1 MTDWNRR
8 PEVIDAEERY
18 GDHSE
23 WERSLDE
30 RDAFLHDEAFARDPD
45 ERDRPMSAAR
55 DCPHCNGGFKQLPNS
70 LEMEECE
77 RCEGEG
83 ELPNI
88 MASGGDPEACPH
100 CGGPLTTG
108 PTGFVECEGCNP
120 SPWRAGW

>member
-30 RDAFLHDEAFARDPD
+30 RDA
-45 ERDRPMSAAR
+45 AALAESWAEYESR
-55 DCPHCNGGFKQLPNS
+55 VCV
-70 LEMEECE
+70 
-77 RCEGEG
+77 
-83 ELPNI
+83 
-88 MASGGDPEACPH
+88 H

-108 PTGFVECEGCNP
+108 PTGFVDCEACNP
-120 SPWRAGW
+120 SPWRDRW